1 MAEYYF
7 DIETVPLEQY
17 RDVDL
22 AGLDPCKAKIITIQY
37 QRLDS
42 LTGKPLEPLQVLKE
56 WEMGERGIVEQFR
69 QTYISDSIWNFVPVG
84 NNLAFESSFM
94 KHKLKQY
101 CNLGGLRLGHR
112 PMIDLKHV
120 LVIVNKGS
128 FKGYQQ
134 FLGKAGAARNM
145 GTWYYN
151 ENYQAILDYVNNEVQ
166 DFLRM
171 YFVLKTVLPR
181 MITT

>member
-1 MAEYYF
+1 MS
-7 DIETVPLEQY
+7 
-17 RDVDL
+17 
-22 AGLDPCKAKIITIQY
+22 GLDPSKAKIITIQY

-42 LTGKPLEPLQVLKE
+42 RTGRPMEPLTVLKE
-56 WEMGERGIVEQFR
+56 WEAAERAIVEQFR
-69 QTYISDSIWNFVPVG
+69 QTCISDSIWNFVPVG

-101 CNLGGLRLGHR
+101 CDLEGLRLGHR

-120 LVIVNKGS
+120 LVIVNNGS

-145 GTWYYN
+145 AAWYYSG
-151 ENYQAILDYVNNEVQ
+151 NYQAILDYVNNEVI
-166 DFLRM
+166 DFLRKR
-171 YFVLKTVLPR
+171 FVLKTVLPK